1 MAKLDERRIYVG
13 DVYQSLR
20 TGMKEEVMSVKN
32 GTVTFTDGS
41 FTDVEKLGILYK
53 FLERSKK
60 ASNFDVVA
68 DDFSVSDGKLL
79 YKGNE
84 IKAGISFEEVLCAFR
99 DRVYLKIKSLDGEK
113 HTVVAYSVKDDKFSY
128 FEQVGDTVDMFVA
141 EPLPIFLFNNCR
153 EDSYVTSTFVKVDD
167 IGCGGNFEQVVVDEG
182 WVFDSS
188 SLYSVTDSSDGSGK
202 QIFLTSNI
210 KNVEDVKEN
219 DDEPTHYHQEE
230 VDDTFIDEWTITH
243 FESEELEKIYYVF
256 GYTLHKTVH
265 GKVEDIGPRYDGSC
279 IVTLKDG
286 IVVYCTTHLSPR
298 YFKGKDVVE
307 AYKNHPTVFRA
318 DLGTRHN
325 VLYLVGA
332 EDNDMVKIHCEKTED
347 RGFLNEV
354 LPFNGN

>member
-1 MAKLDERRIYVG
+1 MAKLDEKRICIG

-20 TGMKEEVMSVKN
+20 TGMKHEVMSVKN
-32 GTVTFTDGS
+32 GTITFTDGS
-41 FTDVEKLGILYK
+41 FTNIENLGILYK
-53 FLERSKK
+53 FLSRSKK
-60 ASNFDVVA
+60 ASNFAIIA
-68 DDFSVSDGKLL
+68 DDFSVNDGKLL

-99 DRVYLKIKSLDGEK
+99 DRVYLKIKSLKGEK

-128 FEQVGDTVDMFVA
+128 FEEVGDTVDMFVA
-141 EPLPIFLFNNCR
+141 EPLPIFLFNECR
-153 EDSYVTSTFVKVDD
+153 EDGYVTSTFVKVDD
-167 IGCGGNFEQVVVDEG
+167 INGNFEQIIVDEG
-182 WVFDSS
+182 WVFSSS
-188 SLYSVTDSSDGSGK
+188 SLYSVTDSSDESGK

-243 FESEELEKIYYVF
+243 FESEELEKTYYVF

-265 GKVEDIGPRYDGSC
+265 GKVVNITPRYDGSC
-279 IVTLKDG
+279 TIQQEDG
-286 IVVYCTTHLSPR
+286 LIYCVTHLSPR

-307 AYKNHPTVFRA
+307 AYKSHPTVFRA

-325 VLYLVGA
+325 VLYLVGD
-332 EDNDMVKIHCEKTED
+332 EDNDMVKIHAEKTED

-354 LPFNGN
+354 LPFTGK